1 MLRSPD
7 PTEVRPERLSSPGP
21 RSRRIGDVARA
32 FRVHPQ
38 TLRLYEKAGLLRP
51 RRSGGNIRRYADD
64 DLERLSTILQLTR
77 ERGIN
82 LAGVE
87 MILRLRDRIDELER
101 EMKR

>member
-1 MLRSPD
+1 
-7 PTEVRPERLSSPGP
+7 
-21 RSRRIGDVARA
+21 VARA
-32 FRVHPQ
+32 FGVHPQ
-38 TLRLYEKAGLLRP
+38 TLRLYEKVGLLRP
-51 RRSGGNIRRYADD
+51 SRSGGNIRRYGDD

-101 EMKR
+101 NVNR